1 VLIAST
7 RPGRVG
13 FPVAQWFS
21 AHATEHGGFSVDVA
35 DLAAIGLPLL
45 DEPNHPRVRNYT
57 HQHTLDWSA
66 RVDAAD
72 AFAFVTPEYNHGPSA
87 ALINALS
94 YLHQEWRYKP
104 AGFVSYGGISAGTRG
119 VEVAKTIVTTLDI
132 VVVSPAVSIP
142 FVQQFLD
149 DEGRIAPNELMSGAA
164 TTMLD
169 ELVRV
174 EAALRP
180 LRQATQLPAGN

>member
-1 VLIAST
+1 
-7 RPGRVG
+7 
-13 FPVAQWFS
+13 VAEWFS
-21 AHATEHGGFSVDVA
+21 AHATDHGGFTVDLV
-35 DLAAIGLPLL
+35 DLAAIDLPLL
-45 DEPNHPRVRNYT
+45 DEPNHPRLRRYT

-87 ALINALS
+87 AMINALS
-94 YLHQEWRYKP
+94 YLHQEWKYKP
-104 AGFVSYGGISAGTRG
+104 AGFVSYGGVSAGTRG
-119 VEVAKTIVTTLDI
+119 VEVAKTIVTTLGI
-132 VVVSPAVSIP
+132 VVVAVAVSIP

-149 DEGRIAPNELMSGAA
+149 DDGRIAPNEVMSDAA
-164 TTMLD
+164 TAMLD

-180 LRQATQLPAGN
+180 LRTHD